1 MKIEAGKK
9 YKARNGEVYGPL
21 VAVYSPFFEGEVY
34 GFIDPNKRIDEEYR
48 FDFYP
53 DGRYF
58 NDGIDSRADLIEEV
72 NQASMPTI
80 SLSAA
85 SILFDTLEKIVEE
98 SLKPEL
104 TIHDAQ
110 KKRYSQW
117 AIDMAMEGLMKF
129 QKELQK

>member
-21 VAVYSPFFEGEVY
+21 VAVYGPFLDSEII
-34 GFIDPNKRIDEEYR
+34 GFIDPDKRIDEEGR

-58 NDGIDSRADLIEEV
+58 NDGTDSRDLIEEV
-72 NQASMPTI
+72 NQASMPTV
-80 SLSAA
+80 SLYAA

-110 KKRYSQW
+110 KNRYSQW
-117 AIDMAMEGLMKF
+117 AVDMAMEGLIKF
-129 QKELQK
+129 EKELRK